1 MGDKEPGDPNRE
13 PRTTITPEE
22 ARQGKLVLR
31 TATRRR
37 IFISGLV
44 LFAILAFVAALL

>member
-1 MGDKEPGDPNRE
+1 MSDTRPGAPDRE
-13 PRTTITPEE
+13 PRTTLTPEE

-31 TATRRR
+31 TATHRR

-44 LFAILAFVAALL
+44 LFAILAIVATLL